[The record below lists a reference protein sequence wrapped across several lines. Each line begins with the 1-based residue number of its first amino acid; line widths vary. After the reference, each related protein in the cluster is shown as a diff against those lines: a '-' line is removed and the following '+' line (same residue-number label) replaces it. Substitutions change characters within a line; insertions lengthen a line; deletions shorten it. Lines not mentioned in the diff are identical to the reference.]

1 MITVRLKPKKEE
13 SVKRFHPW
21 IFSGAIQSI
30 EGNPEEGDMVKVFDA
45 QNNFLGIGHYQKGSI
60 AVKIFSFED
69 VEINES
75 FW

>member
-30 EGNPEEGDMVKVFDA
+30 EGNPEEGDMVKVF
-45 QNNFLGIGHYQKGSI
+45 
-60 AVKIFSFED
+60 
-69 VEINES
+69 
-75 FW
+75 